1 MVQRRH
7 LRANAVGSTA
17 RRLIAV
23 SVGVAL
29 MAAGSP
35 SARPADSAVP
45 SVRERTS
52 STVTADALPTVQING
67 IVWVQVMIGNVVYA
81 GGEFTSARPAG
92 AARGVDETPRK
103 NLLAYDI
110 TTGELI
116 ATFAPA
122 GFNGAV
128 RALAVSSDKRTL
140 YVGGDF
146 TKAGNDVRNRFAALS
161 ASTGSLKS
169 TNISF
174 NKTVR
179 TLVADSRAVYVGGT
193 FTLAGGKKRD
203 RLAAIKV
210 SNGKLSTWKAEANST
225 VKALVLTKGSKLLV
239 AGGHFTKL
247 NSTKA
252 PGSGAISPKT
262 GKVETWK
269 INKIV
274 KNGGKKGTRSSSIMG
289 LAVDGDTVYGTGMT
303 WGSGNFEGVF
313 AASSKDGTLR
323 WLQDCHGDTYSVA
336 PIGDVV
342 YSVGHAHYC
351 SNIGGFPDTSDDA
364 KRRTTWYRALAVTK
378 KAAGTVGKNGQTS
391 SKAYTNFKGR
401 PAPALLNWFPR
412 LSSGTFT
419 GEAQAA
425 WSIVGNRTYVSM
437 GGEFPMVNGT
447 PQEGLVRMAIPSVA
461 PNKVGPAGI
470 GDMGLSAQVQS
481 GGKVA
486 LDWRQLW
493 DRDDMKLTYSLT
505 RNETLIYKRTVSVP
519 FWKRSRMTFVDA
531 DAYSDPS
538 STLKYYVTVTDPNG
552 NSVTSSGARV
562 DRPSDSPPVPTPS
575 PVPTLS
581 VSPSP
586 TESSTPSPDPA
597 ENPTAGN
604 P

>member
-7 LRANAVGSTA
+7 LRASAAGSTLS
-17 RRLIAV
+17 RLIAV

-35 SARPADSAVP
+35 SARPAEAVVP
-45 SVRERTS
+45 PVRERTS
-52 STVTADALPTVQING
+52 LTVTADALPTVQING
-67 IVWVQVMIGNVVYA
+67 IVWTQVMIGNVVYA
-81 GGEFTSARPAG
+81 GGEFTAARPPS

-110 TTGELI
+110 TTGKLVT
-116 ATFAPA
+116 TFAPA

-128 RALAVSSDKRTL
+128 RALAVSSDERTL
-140 YVGGDF
+140 YIGGDF
-146 TKAGNDVRNRFAALS
+146 TKAGKDARKRFAALS

-169 TNISF
+169 TKLSF

-179 TLVADSRAVYVGGT
+179 ALVADSRAIYVGGA
-193 FTLAGGKKRD
+193 FTLAGSKKRS

-210 SNGKLSTWKAEANST
+210 SSGKLSTWKAKANST

-247 NSTKA
+247 NSTAA
-252 PGSGAISPKT
+252 PGSGAVSPKT
-262 GKVETWK
+262 GKVKTWK
-269 INKIV
+269 MNKIV
-274 KNGGKKGTRSSSIMG
+274 KNGGKKGVRSSSIMG

-351 SNIGGFPDTSDDA
+351 SNIGGFPDISDDP
-364 KRRTTWYRALAVTK
+364 KLRTTWYRALAVTK
-378 KAAGTVGKNGQTS
+378 AAAGSVAKNGQTS
-391 SKAYTNFKGR
+391 SKAYTNFQGR

-437 GGEFPMVNGT
+437 GGEFPMVNGAA
-447 PQEGLVRMAIPSVA
+447 QEGLVRMAIPAVA

-470 GDMGLSAQVQS
+470 GDMALDAQAQAD
-481 GGKVA
+481 GKVA
-486 LDWRQLW
+486 LDWGQLW
-493 DRDDMKLTYSLT
+493 DRDDLTLTYSVT
-505 RNETLIYKRTVSVP
+505 RNGTLIHRQTASVP

-552 NSVTSSGARV
+552 NSGTSSSARV
-562 DRPSDSPPVPTPS
+562 DRPPISSIPDPIPP

-581 VSPSP
+581 ASPSASP
-586 TESSTPSPDPA
+586 SESSTPSA
-597 ENPTAGN
+597 SPTESA
-604 P
+604 